1 MTRSAKPT
9 LVMIAAAALA
19 AAVLPGVS
27 GEAAAQEKTME
38 RTVTVSATGSAEV
51 EPDVA
56 QISTGVVSEAGTAK
70 EAIERNKAGMTKL
83 IDGMKK
89 TGMEARDIR
98 TTVFNVEPRYTQPKE
113 GRPGTINGYRVMNQ
127 VRLTV
132 RDVGRLGEVLDQAIA
147 RGANQVN
154 HIAFDVADDETLKD
168 DARKRAMANARRRA
182 ELYAKAAGAELGQV
196 LRISEQVIGHHA
208 PVDGRVAM
216 RASVP
221 IEPGTRTLEVEVHVT
236 YALR

>member
-1 MTRSAKPT
+1 MTHSAT
-9 LVMIAAAALA
+9 HILVAFAATALL

-27 GEAAAQEKTME
+27 GEAAAQEKSME
-38 RTVTVSATGSAEV
+38 RIVTVSASGSAEV
-51 EPDVA
+51 EPDLA
-56 QISTGVVSEAGTAK
+56 QISTAVVSEASTAK
-70 EAIERNKAGMTKL
+70 EAIERNKAGMSKL
-83 IDGMKK
+83 IDGMKRA
-89 TGMEARDIR
+89 GIAARDIR
-98 TTVFNVEPRYTQPKE
+98 TTVFNVEPRYTQPKD
-113 GRPGTINGYRVMNQ
+113 GRPGTIDGYRVMNQ

-147 RGANQVN
+147 LGANQIN
-154 HIAFDVADDETLKD
+154 HIAFDVANDEALKD

>member
-1 MTRSAKPT
+1 MTHSAT
-9 LVMIAAAALA
+9 HILVAFAATALL

-27 GEAAAQEKTME
+27 GEAAAQEKSME
-38 RTVTVSATGSAEV
+38 RIVTVSASGSAEV
-51 EPDVA
+51 EPDLA
-56 QISTGVVSEAGTAK
+56 QISTGVVSEAATAK
-70 EAIERNKAGMTKL
+70 EAIERNKAGMSKL
-83 IDGMKK
+83 IDGMKRA
-89 TGMEARDIR
+89 GIAARDIR
-98 TTVFNVEPRYTQPKE
+98 TTVFNVEPRYTQPKD
-113 GRPGTINGYRVMNQ
+113 GRPGTIDGYRVMNQ

-147 RGANQVN
+147 LGANQIN
-154 HIAFDVADDETLKD
+154 HIAFDVANDEALKD

-182 ELYAKAAGAELGQV
+182 ELYAKAAGVELGQV

-208 PVDGRVAM
+208 PVDGRAAM